1 MLENIT
7 DNMNEDGQEGIWY
20 SYIKDMETFRVRLL
34 EGRYTVFSSNGETMN
49 LTKEDVA
56 SIVLREVKDETIE

>member
-1 MLENIT
+1 
-7 DNMNEDGQEGIWY
+7 MNEDGQEGIWY